1 MNAGITPGAPFDFD
15 DPRCRLVWTVPVAVA
30 LWFGV
35 LVIFS
40 HFLERTAPPPP
51 ELAPV
56 QARIVELPPAGFS
69 SGAAAPAKPAPIAK
83 LHPVAR
89 PHPRA
94 HPPVVNHR
102 RALPK
107 PIAPPAPP
115 APNGT
120 AKQEE
125 APSTA
130 AAHAKNTGPAGISG
144 GTGNGSGAGLGSDS
158 AGARAIFAPT
168 PAIPDDLREQPFDA
182 VAVAHFKVAPDGTVE
197 VALIQPTDNPELN
210 GILID
215 TLKQWR
221 FFPAMRSGVA
231 VRSEFDLRI
240 PISVR

>member
-15 DPRCRLVWTVPVAVA
+15 DPSRRLVWTVPLAIA

-40 HFLERTAPPPP
+40 RLLERTAPPPP

-56 QARIVELPPAGFS
+56 QARIVELPPAGLS
-69 SGAAAPAKPAPIAK
+69 GGAAAPAKPAPIAK
-83 LHPVAR
+83 PHPIARSHPRSHPVV
-89 PHPRA
+89 PH
-94 HPPVVNHR
+94 H

-107 PIAPPAPP
+107 PIAPLAPP

-125 APSTA
+125 TPSAAP
-130 AAHAKNTGPAGISG
+130 AHAKNTGPAGVSG

-168 PAIPDDLREQPFDA
+168 PAIPDDLREQPFEA
-182 VAVAHFKVAPDGTVE
+182 VAVAHFKVAPDGTIE
-197 VALIQPTDNPELN
+197 VALIQPTNNPELN
-210 GILID
+210 SILMD

-221 FFPAMRSGVA
+221 FFPAMRNGVA
-231 VRSEFDLRI
+231 VSSEFDLRI
-240 PISVR
+240 PISIR